1 MSSQRSAIIV
11 SMVVSRIAASQM
23 ATSQMTVPGDS
34 IIEEAP
40 QTAKPPG

>member
-11 SMVVSRIAASQM
+11 SMVVSRMAVSQM
-23 ATSQMTVPGDS
+23 ATSQMTVPADS
-34 IIEEAP
+34 IIEEAS